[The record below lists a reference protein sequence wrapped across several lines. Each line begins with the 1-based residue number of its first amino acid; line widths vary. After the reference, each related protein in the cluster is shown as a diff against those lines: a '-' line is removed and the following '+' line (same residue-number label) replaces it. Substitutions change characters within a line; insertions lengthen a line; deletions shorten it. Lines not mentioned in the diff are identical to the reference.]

1 MQGPAITTNAK
12 RPVTG
17 GMASWLAARSYE
29 PACLPQRHSRIE
41 GDDDTTPP
49 GKAPAR

>member
-1 MQGPAITTNAK
+1 MQGPAITTHAK

-17 GMASWLAARSYE
+17 GMALWLAAGSHE
-29 PACLPQRHSRIE
+29 PARLPQRHSRIE
-41 GDDDTTPP
+41 GDDDTTSP